1 MKRIVLRGTRVEAR
15 FLNAR
20 AETQKTK
27 KRTAGNKLPCAK
39 HKKTKVGAGAQ
50 IKTIRKRVFEE
61 LALNNHRDAFAA
73 ADAERCQAA
82 LGVCFP
88 HCVNQCD
95 EDACA

>member
-1 MKRIVLRGTRVEAR
+1 MRVLKRRKQKSAQRKT
-15 FLNAR
+15 NCR
-20 AETQKTK
+20 A
-27 KRTAGNKLPCAK
+27 LK